1 MLDSWQWAPGQ
12 AGMNSGYWRHVEQ
25 TQQASTEQQA
35 GEEQQASE
43 QVLVVRN
50 TFLTLEAEDITSSTL
65 QRSQS
70 DSAIS
75 SNTSGS
81 TDRLYIVYETSG
93 SSAGPAEA
101 CPAETSDNDENKASE
116 AAVLPVKP
124 ENQEHP
130 SKVSALHPEHCRPC
144 CYFHK
149 NLCQLGAGCSHCHY
163 HHEFRNRPGKKARER
178 AKNRLTEPSTT
189 NGDNQDPSASS
200 SKCSL

>member
-1 MLDSWQWAPGQ
+1 LLDPWQWAPGQ
-12 AGMNSGYWRHVEQ
+12 AGMNSGYWRHAEQ
-25 TQQASTEQQA
+25 THQASTEQQA
-35 GEEQQASE
+35 GETQQASE
-43 QVLVVRN
+43 PVLVVRN
-50 TFLTLEAEDITSSTL
+50 TFLTWNAKDITSGTL

-81 TDRLYIVYETSG
+81 TDRLYVVYETSG
-93 SSAGPAEA
+93 SSGGQAGA
-101 CPAETSDNDENKASE
+101 CPAETSDNDEKKASE

-130 SKVSALHPEHCRPC
+130 SKGSALHPGHCRPC

-149 NLCQLGAGCSHCHY
+149 NLCQLGAACGHCHY
-163 HHEFRNRPGKKARER
+163 HHEVRNRVSKKARDR
-178 AKNRLTEPSTT
+178 AKARLSAPSNP

-200 SKCSL
+200 SKFSL